1 METIKPIYNPGNA
14 CYVISAYHVF
24 NSIKEFCESNEFFIS
39 ALENVYTSGDI
50 TTFCN
55 IIGDNYKEKGD
66 SLDTI
71 NNIIK
76 SFGLNCSVNYCRT
89 DGKYSIKKDD
99 KVLMFV
105 NTPFDP
111 FDNVP
116 STIIKD
122 CYGYQLASAI
132 YYDYEH
138 EHYIAVRR
146 INWNQCIVLDDINK
160 TDYCGPIKRT
170 INVDK
175 IDDDGTTEKR
185 TFEIRLACYKRIGN
199 SSQ

>member
-1 METIKPIYNPGNA
+1 METIKSIYNPGNA

-24 NSIKEFCESNEFFIS
+24 NSIKEFCENNEFFIS

-50 TTFCN
+50 TTFCD
-55 IIGDNYKEKGD
+55 IIDDNYTEKGD
-66 SLDTI
+66 SIDTI
-71 NNIIK
+71 NKIIK
-76 SFGLNCSVNYCRT
+76 LFGLNCNVNYCPP

-116 STIIKD
+116 GTIIKD
-122 CYGYQLASAI
+122 GYGYKLASAV
-132 YYDYEH
+132 YYGH

-146 INWNQCIVLDDINK
+146 TNWNQYSVLDDINK
-160 TDYCGPIKRT
+160 TDYYGPIKRT
-170 INVDK
+170 INIDK
-175 IDDDGTTEKR
+175 IDDYDGTKEER
-185 TFEIRLACYKRIGN
+185 TFEIRLACYKRID
-199 SSQ
+199 